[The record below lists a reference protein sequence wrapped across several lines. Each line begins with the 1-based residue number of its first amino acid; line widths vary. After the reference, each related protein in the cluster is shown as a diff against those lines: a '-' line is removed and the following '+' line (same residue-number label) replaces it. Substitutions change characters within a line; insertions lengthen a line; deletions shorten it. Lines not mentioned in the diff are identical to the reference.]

1 MCLAGSRE
9 GLLVTTLLKP
19 PPVSAVAT
27 LADEPPELPR
37 LSTRLRRWLTA
48 PLLIV
53 GRIVGTLYVIEALI
67 LISLL
72 PLTVLLLLLPVALP
86 DESIITD
93 VVARV
98 GGVRGL
104 LRRQFNLLVGLA
116 AFVALV
122 GFASEVVVRAGVASR
137 PLAVGWIILIVYGVD
152 LAILLLIGR
161 VPLAYNV
168 RNLFVRWRISV
179 LTAIVFTAVVGLLTA
194 LLAFV
199 NGMYALTADSGHPGN
214 VLVLAD
220 GATDEVFSN
229 LGYDDVAMIERET
242 ATLDPE
248 GRTLPAPVRAK
259 RITLAGREQPMATR
273 ETYCIVNRPIEND
286 PTRRQFVQVRGVID
300 PVMAGAVHDLT
311 LLSGEWFSEAGVR
324 TPTGAQPGD
333 RDQIEAVLGAGV
345 ARELGKKQNKDS
357 LALGDTFGLGDREWV
372 VVGILKSDGTSF
384 GSEVWAKHDRVSKM
398 FNKSGYT
405 SLLLRVQDDGGREV
419 TAERAAMFADHL
431 KRRFSNP
438 KVNALTET
446 EYYAKLSENNK
457 IFLYGSVLVA
467 VVMALG
473 GIFGVMNTMFAAVAQ
488 RIKDI
493 GVMRILGFKRWQ
505 VLVSFMLESLVIALA
520 GGLAGLLLGSLCHGM
535 TATSVISS
543 GQGGGG
549 KTVILRLV
557 VDAQVLMAGAI
568 FTLVMGRLGG
578 LIPALSATRLKI
590 LDALR

>member
-1 MCLAGSRE
+1 LNTLVEKPDRDQTATPAPADAYPDTLFERFMDRAVVPIR
-9 GLLVTTLLKP
+9 LLY
-19 PPVSAVAT
+19 
-27 LADEPPELPR
+27 
-37 LSTRLRRWLTA
+37 
-48 PLLIV
+48 
-53 GRIVGTLYVIEALI
+53 RILGTLYVIEALI

-72 PLTVLLLLLPVALP
+72 PLSAVLLMVPAAVP
-86 DESIITD
+86 DESIISET
-93 VVARV
+93 ATRLTV
-98 GGVRGL
+98 GRSL
-104 LRRQFNLLVGLA
+104 LRRQFNLLIGLA

-122 GFASEVVVRAGVASR
+122 MFAREVVVRAGVSSR
-137 PLAVGWIILIVYGVD
+137 PLAVGWAILIVYALD
-152 LAILLLIGR
+152 LAILLFIGR

-168 RNLFVRWRISV
+168 RNLLVRWRISV
-179 LTAIVFTAVVGLLTA
+179 LTAVVFTAVVGLLTF

-229 LGYDDVAMIERET
+229 LGYNDVAMIERET

-248 GRTLPAPVRAK
+248 GRPLSAPIHVK
-259 RITLAGREQPMATR
+259 RITLDGREQPMASR
-273 ETYCIVNRPIEND
+273 EVYCIVNRPVEND
-286 PTRRQFVQVRGVID
+286 PTRRQFVQVRGLID
-300 PVMAGAVHDLT
+300 PRMAGVVHDLP
-311 LLSGEWFSEAGVR
+311 LSSGEWFSDAGVQ
-324 TPTGAQPGD
+324 TPAGAKPGE
-333 RDQIEAVLGAGV
+333 REQIEAVLGAGV
-345 ARELGKKQNKDS
+345 ARELGSKRNKPT
-357 LALGDTFGLGDREWV
+357 LVLGDTFELGDRQWV

-405 SLLLRVQDDGGREV
+405 SLLVRVEDDGGPEA
-419 TAERAAMFADHL
+419 TAERAVRFAYHL
-431 KRRFSNP
+431 KTRFSNP
-438 KVNALTET
+438 KVNALPET
-446 EYYAKLSENNK
+446 EYFAKLSENNK
-457 IFLYGSVLVA
+457 VFLYGSVLVA

-473 GIFGVMNTMFAAVAQ
+473 GIFGVMNTMFASVAQ

-493 GVMRILGFKRWQ
+493 GVLRILGFKRWQ
-505 VLVSFMLESLVIALA
+505 ILVSFLLESLVIALA
-520 GGLAGLLLGSLCHGM
+520 GGVLGLALGSLFHGW

-568 FTLVMGRLGG
+568 FILVMGRLGG

-590 LDALR
+590 LDTLR

>member
-1 MCLAGSRE
+1 MGKLQLA
-9 GLLVTTLLKP
+9 
-19 PPVSAVAT
+19 
-27 LADEPPELPR
+27 
-37 LSTRLRRWLTA
+37 
-48 PLLIV
+48 
-53 GRIVGTLYVIEALI
+53 LYVIQALV
-67 LISLL
+67 LVSLL
-72 PLTVLLLLLPVALP
+72 PLSAVLLLTPAAIP
-86 DESIITD
+86 DESVIDDIVT
-93 VVARV
+93 RTSF
-98 GGVRGL
+98 GRGL
-104 LRRQFNLLVGLA
+104 LRRQFNLLIGLA
-116 AFVALV
+116 AFVALIA
-122 GFASEVVVRAGVASR
+122 FANEAVIRAGISST
-137 PLAVGWIILIVYGVD
+137 PLAIGWAVLIVYALD
-152 LAILLLIGR
+152 LAILLFIGR
-161 VPLAYNV
+161 VPLAYNL
-168 RNLFVRWRISV
+168 RNLVVRWRISV
-179 LTAIVFTAVVGLLTA
+179 LTAIVFTAVVGLLTG

-229 LGYDDVAMIERET
+229 LGYNDVAMIERET

-248 GRTLPAPVRAK
+248 GRPLPAPVAAK
-259 RITLAGREQPMATR
+259 RISLGGREQVMASR

-286 PTRRQFVQVRGVID
+286 PKRRQFVQVRGMLD
-300 PVMAGAVHDLT
+300 PAMAAAVHDLT
-311 LLSGEWFSEAGVR
+311 LLTGDWFSEAGVR
-324 TPTGAQPGD
+324 TPAGARPGD
-333 RDQIEAVLGAGV
+333 RDQIEAVLGPGV
-345 ARELGKKQNKDS
+345 ARELGKNQGKPT
-357 LALGDTFGLGDREWV
+357 LVPGDVFMLGDRDWV
-372 VVGILKSDGTSF
+372 VAGIHKSDGTSF

-398 FNKSGYT
+398 FNKAGYS
-405 SLLLRVQDDGGREV
+405 SLLVRVQDDGPASRVASAPGEP
-419 TAERAAMFADHL
+419 AAMFADHL

-438 KVNALTET
+438 KVNAITET

-457 IFLYGSVLVA
+457 VVLYGAIIVA
-467 VVMALG
+467 AVMALG

-505 VLVSFMLESLVIALA
+505 VLVSFMLESLTIALA
-520 GGLAGLLLGSLCHGM
+520 GGLLGLLLGSLCHGM

>member
-1 MCLAGSRE
+1 LGRFVLTPI
-9 GLLVTTLLKP
+9 LLLGKILG
-19 PPVSAVAT
+19 A
-27 LADEPPELPR
+27 
-37 LSTRLRRWLTA
+37 
-48 PLLIV
+48 
-53 GRIVGTLYVIEALI
+53 LYVIEALVVV
-67 LISLL
+67 SLL
-72 PLTVLLLLLPVALP
+72 PLSAVLLLLPALIP
-86 DESIITD
+86 DESVIADT
-93 VVARV
+93 VARV

-104 LRRQFNLLVGLA
+104 LRRQFNLLIGLA

-122 GFASEVVVRAGVASR
+122 AFANEAVAWAGVPR
-137 PLAVGWIILIVYGVD
+137 GPLSVGGALLVVYALD
-152 LAILLLIGR
+152 LAILASIGR
-161 VPLAYNV
+161 VPLAYNL
-168 RNLFVRWRISV
+168 RNLLVRWRIS
-179 LTAIVFTAVVGLLTA
+179 LMTAVVFTAVVGLLTA

-199 NGMYALTADSGHPGN
+199 NGMYVLTADSGHPGN

-220 GATDEVFSN
+220 GSTDEVFSN
-229 LGYDDVAMIERET
+229 LGFGDVALIERET
-242 ATLDPE
+242 ASLDPD
-248 GRTLPAPVRAK
+248 GRPLRSPVRVK
-259 RITLAGREQPMATR
+259 RVTVNGREQPMATR
-273 ETYCIVNRPIEND
+273 EVYCIVNRPIEND
-286 PTRRQFVQVRGVID
+286 PTRRQFVQVRGVLD
-300 PVMAGAVHDLT
+300 PVLAGMVHDLP
-311 LLSGEWFSEAGVR
+311 LLAGEWFSEAGVR
-324 TPTGAQPGD
+324 TPIGAKPGE

-345 ARELGKKQNKDS
+345 ARELGKTQNRDT
-357 LALGDTFGLGDREWV
+357 LLVGDTFGLGDREWV

-398 FNKSGYT
+398 FNKAGYS
-405 SLLLRVQDDGGREV
+405 SLLVRVDDDGDRAAA
-419 TAERAAMFADHL
+419 AERAALFADHL

-438 KVNALTET
+438 KVNALTEV

-505 VLVSFMLESLVIALA
+505 VLVSFLLESLVIALA
-520 GGLAGLLLGSLCHGM
+520 GGLLGLAIGSLCHGL

-557 VDAQVLMAGAI
+557 VDGQVLMAGTV
-568 FTLVMGRLGG
+568 FMLVMGRIGG

-590 LDALR
+590 LDTLR

>member
-1 MCLAGSRE
+1 
-9 GLLVTTLLKP
+9 VTTLLKP
-19 PPVSAVAT
+19 PPIGALKT
-27 LADEPPELPR
+27 LADEPLDQPSLASR
-37 LSTRLRRWLTA
+37 LGRGIAT
-48 PLLIV
+48 PLWFI

-72 PLTVLLLLLPVALP
+72 PLTVLLLLLPTVIP

-93 VVARV
+93 VVARA

-104 LRRQFNLLVGLA
+104 LRRQFNLLVGVA

-122 GFASEVVVRAGVASR
+122 GFASEVVVRTGVASR
-137 PLAVGWIILIVYGVD
+137 ALAVGWVVLIVYSLD

-161 VPLAYNV
+161 VPLAYNI
-168 RNLFVRWRISV
+168 RNLLVRWRISV

-242 ATLDPE
+242 ATLDPA
-248 GRTLPAPVRAK
+248 GRTLPTPIRVK
-259 RITLAGREQPMATR
+259 RITLSGREQPMATR

-286 PTRRQFVQVRGVID
+286 PTRRQFVQVRGMID
-300 PVMAGAVHDLT
+300 PLMASAVHDLP
-311 LLSGEWFSEAGVR
+311 LQSGEWFADAGVR
-324 TPTGAQPGD
+324 TPAGAQPGV

-345 ARELGKKQNKDS
+345 ARELGKKQNKDT
-357 LALGDTFGLGDREWV
+357 LILGDTFSLGDREWV

-398 FNKSGYT
+398 FNKTGYS
-405 SLLLRVQDDGGREV
+405 SLLVRVEDDGGREV
-419 TAERAAMFADHL
+419 TAERATLFADHL

-438 KVNALTET
+438 KVNAVTET
-446 EYYAKLSENNK
+446 EYFAKLSENNR

-520 GGLAGLLLGSLCHGM
+520 GGLLGLLLGSLCHGL

-557 VDAQVLMAGAI
+557 VDAQVFMAGTI

>member
-1 MCLAGSRE
+1 VG
-9 GLLVTTLLKP
+9 TLLRTAP
-19 PPVSAVAT
+19 VRPPVPAVDPLPAPRSGLN
-27 LADEPPELPR
+27 LALER
-37 LSTRLRRWLTA
+37 AVLT
-48 PLLIV
+48 PILFVGKVLLA
-53 GRIVGTLYVIEALI
+53 LYVIEALV
-67 LISLL
+67 LVSLL
-72 PLTVLLLLLPVALP
+72 PLSAVLLLAPAAIP
-86 DESIITD
+86 DESVISDIVT
-93 VVARV
+93 RTSL
-98 GGVRGL
+98 GRNL

-116 AFVALV
+116 AFVALIV
-122 GFASEVVVRAGVASR
+122 FASEVVIRAGISSDS
-137 PLAVGWIILIVYGVD
+137 LAIGWAVLIVYGLD
-152 LAILLLIGR
+152 MAILLFIGR
-161 VPLAYNV
+161 VPLAYNL
-168 RNLFVRWRISV
+168 RNLVVRWRISAM
-179 LTAIVFTAVVGLLTA
+179 TAIVFTAVVGLLTG

-214 VLVLAD
+214 VLILAD

-229 LGYDDVAMIERET
+229 LGYNDVAMIERER
-242 ATLDPE
+242 ATLDPQ
-248 GRTLPAPVRAK
+248 GRPLPAPVGAK
-259 RITLAGREQPMATR
+259 RINLGGREQIMASR

-286 PTRRQFVQVRGVID
+286 PKRRQFVQVRGMLD
-300 PVMAGAVHDLT
+300 PALAGAVHDVPLLT
-311 LLSGEWFSEAGVR
+311 GSWFSEAGVR
-324 TPTGAQPGD
+324 TPSGARPGD
-333 RDQIEAVLGAGV
+333 RDQIEAVLGPGV
-345 ARELGKKQNKDS
+345 ARELGKNQGKDT
-357 LALGDTFGLGDREWV
+357 LGLGDVFMLGDREWV
-372 VVGILKSDGTSF
+372 VVGIHKSDGTSF

-398 FNKSGYT
+398 FNKLGYS
-405 SLLLRVQDDGGREV
+405 SLLVRVEDDGPASRVGS
-419 TAERAAMFADHL
+419 APGGPAALFADHL
-431 KRRFSNP
+431 KKRFSNP
-438 KVNALTET
+438 KVNAITET

-457 IFLYGSVLVA
+457 VVLYGAIIVA
-467 VVMALG
+467 AVMALG

-520 GGLAGLLLGSLCHGM
+520 GGLLGLMLGSLCHGM

>member
-1 MCLAGSRE
+1 LPEVQVVS
-9 GLLVTTLLKP
+9 TLLKSP
-19 PPVSAVAT
+19 ALAT
-27 LADEPPELPR
+27 SPALADESFDGP
-37 LSTRLRRWLTA
+37 SLRVRVIHGIAA
-48 PLLIV
+48 PLWLV
-53 GRIVGTLYVIEALI
+53 GRVVGALYVIEALI

-72 PLTVLLLLLPVALP
+72 PLTVLLLLLPAIIP

-98 GGVRGL
+98 GGVRSL
-104 LRRQFNLLVGLA
+104 LRRQFNLLVGIA

-122 GFASEVVVRAGVASR
+122 AFASEVVIRAGVASR
-137 PLAVGWIILIVYGVD
+137 ALAVGWAILIVYALD
-152 LAILLLIGR
+152 LVILLLIGR
-161 VPLAYNV
+161 VPLAYNI

-199 NGMYALTADSGHPGN
+199 NGMYALTADSGQPGN

-242 ATLDPE
+242 AALDPE
-248 GRTLPAPVRAK
+248 GRPLQTPVRVK

-273 ETYCIVNRPIEND
+273 ETYCIVNRPVEND
-286 PTRRQFVQVRGVID
+286 PTRRQFVQVRGIID

-311 LLSGEWFSEAGVR
+311 LLWGDWFSEAGVR
-324 TPTGAQPGD
+324 TPAGAQPGV

-345 ARELGKKQNKDS
+345 ARELGKKQNKNT
-357 LALGDTFGLGDREWV
+357 LVIGDTFGLGDREWV
-372 VVGILKSDGTSF
+372 VVGIMNSDGTSF

-398 FNKSGYT
+398 FNKTGYS
-405 SLLLRVQDDGGREV
+405 SLLVRVEDQGGPEAA
-419 TAERAAMFADHL
+419 AERASLFADHL

-438 KVNALTET
+438 KVNALIES
-446 EYYAKLSENNK
+446 EYYAKLSENNRV
-457 IFLYGSVLVA
+457 FLYGSVLVA

-520 GGLAGLLLGSLCHGM
+520 GGTLGLAIGSLTHGW
-535 TATSVISS
+535 TATSVISA
-543 GQGGGG
+543 GGGGG

-557 VDAQVLMAGAI
+557 VDAQVLMAGMI
-568 FTLVMGRLGG
+568 FMLVMGRLGG
-578 LIPALSATRLKI
+578 LIPALSATRLNI
-590 LDALR
+590 LDSLR